1 MDPQFPKG
9 HVRLV
14 KAMKEARRHPPVHSV
29 DQTDLAGWVQGKKS
43 TDELRKVV
51 EAAKAAVRAS
61 DLDALELELARI
73 VATIVD

>member
-1 MDPQFPKG
+1 MHPVDP
-9 HVRLV
+9 
-14 KAMKEARRHPPVHSV
+14 A
-29 DQTDLAGWVQGKKS
+29 DLAGWVQGKKS

-73 VATIVD
+73 VPTIVD

>member
-1 MDPQFPKG
+1 M
-9 HVRLV
+9 
-14 KAMKEARRHPPVHSV
+14 HSV
-29 DQTDLAGWVQGKKS
+29 DQTDLLAGQGKKS

-73 VATIVD
+73 VPTIVD

>member
-1 MDPQFPKG
+1 M
-9 HVRLV
+9 
-14 KAMKEARRHPPVHSV
+14 HSV

-73 VATIVD
+73 VPAIVD